1 MPKWLGIATFRRRR
15 RGGCMELDGAELQW
29 RKSSATNGGNC
40 VEVAFADHVAVRDSH
55 YPERALLGFSAYAWH
70 SFLGVVKDS
79 GSEAIS

>member
-1 MPKWLGIATFRRRR
+1 
-15 RGGCMELDGAELQW
+15 MELDGAELQW

-40 VEVAFADHVAVRDSH
+40 VEVAFADQVAVRDSH